1 MVSRTCI
8 GVGNLRVLGNS
19 LSRLEL
25 PQRGGLPLIDNYPF
39 LAGHFPLLGKFLLS
53 FIGSSV
59 KYIGSQGFYKSKRVF
74 WIGSQTTFFSFGK
87 FGSST
92 GI

>member
-8 GVGNLRVLGNS
+8 SVGNLRVLGNS

-25 PQRGGLPLIDNYPF
+25 PQGRGLPLIDNYPF
-39 LAGHFPLLGKFLLS
+39 VADHFPLFGEFLLS

-59 KYIGSQGFYKSKRVF
+59 KYIGSQGFYESKRAF
-74 WIGSQTTFFSFGK
+74 RISSQTTFFSFGK